1 MTERELQTM
10 TDFDIEVRSIR
21 YSNERDGFYIVVA
34 KTDEI
39 PGNITVCM
47 NALKVNQYDYF
58 TVHGEW
64 KNDVKFGW
72 QFKADSAVPKAAITL
87 VGIERYL
94 VDNITGIGKKKAK
107 EIVKAFK
114 FDTEKILTE
123 DPEKIREVVKI
134 SDRQFLKIKE
144 SWGRHTRETSHLKE
158 LAKIGIT
165 ARTAV
170 NVYKVYGDNCVEKIR
185 KNPYDLVEDVK
196 RIGFKSADK
205 IAMGMGIAKNDVRR
219 IDAGIVYTLTK
230 MTESGNTCY
239 PKDDFIK
246 EAAATLEIEPELV
259 EPECMFMINEGK
271 IICENDFLY
280 TKEIYYDERDVA
292 EYFKGL
298 NTSCFNP
305 DVTDEVIRNTGI
317 LYTDEQKNAIFLST
331 QNRLM
336 VLTGGPGTGK
346 TTTVKGIIE
355 AHRILGHK
363 IYCAAPTGRAS
374 KRMNEATGCEAK
386 TIHRLLGFGA
396 EGFEYNCNKKLGAD
410 DEDKRDSVLIVDESS
425 MIDISLMCSLLAAI
439 PHNMSLILVGDVDQ
453 LPSVG
458 PGTVLK
464 DLINN
469 DRYTKVILTKIQRQA
484 EGSDIIKTAHAI
496 NNGKVPSFSKS
507 SSDVYYFDM
516 TDQEADSVLA
526 SIVRLTENALTRY
539 DIMQIQILSPQHTG
553 TIGTDN
559 INQKIREI
567 VNKDGE
573 RVAATI
579 GDFRVGDKVMQT
591 KNNYKLGVY
600 NGDVGIIT
608 AYDDESKCITVEYGG
623 VAVVYDEATAEDL
636 ILAYACTV
644 HKSQGSEY
652 PVIIMPITTFHYF
665 MLERNLLYTGVT
677 RAKDYLFLCATKKA
691 LYMGIHNVNIKQRIS
706 RLAQKI

>member
-1 MTERELQTM
+1 MTETELQTI

-21 YSNERDGFYIVVA
+21 YSNERDGYYIVVA
-34 KTDEI
+34 KTERI
-39 PGNITVCM
+39 PENITVCM
-47 NALKVNQYDYF
+47 NAFKVNQYDYF

-72 QFKADSAVPKAAITL
+72 QFKADTAVPKAAITL
-87 VGIERYL
+87 IGIERYL
-94 VDNITGIGKKKAK
+94 VDNINGIGRKKAK
-107 EIVKAFK
+107 DIVKAFG
-114 FDTEKILTE
+114 FDTEKVLDE
-123 DPEKIREVVKI
+123 NPEKIKEVIKI
-134 SDRQFLKIKE
+134 SDKQFTKIKE
-144 SWGRHTRETSHLKE
+144 SWGRHTRETNYLKE
-158 LAKIGIT
+158 LAKIGISGK
-165 ARTAV
+165 TAV
-170 NVYKVYGDNCVEKIR
+170 NVYRAYGDSCVERIR

-230 MTESGNTCY
+230 MTEFGNICY

-246 EAAATLEIEPELV
+246 EAASTLEIEPELV
-259 EPECMFMINEGK
+259 EPECLFMITAGK
-271 IICENDFLY
+271 IICEGNFLY
-280 TKEIYYDERDVA
+280 TKELYYDERDVA
-292 EYFKGL
+292 EYLKNL
-298 NTSCFNP
+298 NTACFNP
-305 DVTDEVIRNTGI
+305 DVTDEVIRSTGI
-317 LYTDEQKNAIFLST
+317 LYTDEQKMAIHLST
-331 QNRLM
+331 QSRLM

-355 AHRILGHK
+355 AHKILGHK
-363 IYCAAPTGRAS
+363 IYCAAPTGRAA
-374 KRMNEATGCEAK
+374 KRMNEATGCEAM
-386 TIHRLLGFGA
+386 TIHRLLSFGA
-396 EGFEYNCNKKLGAD
+396 EGFEYNKDNKLGSD
-410 DEDKRDSVLIVDESS
+410 DPDNRDSVLIVDESS
-425 MIDISLMCSLLAAI
+425 MIDISLMCALLSAI
-439 PHNMSLILVGDVDQ
+439 PNNMSLILVGDVDQ

-484 EGSDIIKTAHAI
+484 EGSDIIKTAHAF
-496 NNGKVPSFSKS
+496 NNGKVPSFPKGG
-507 SSDVYYFDM
+507 SDVYYFDM
-516 TDQEADSVLA
+516 TDQDAESVLA

-553 TIGTDN
+553 AIGTDN

-567 VNKDGE
+567 VNRNGE
-573 RVAATI
+573 KVAATI

-608 AYDDESKCITVEYGG
+608 AYDDELKCITVEYGG

-691 LYMGIHNVNIKQRIS
+691 IYMGIHNVNIKQRIS